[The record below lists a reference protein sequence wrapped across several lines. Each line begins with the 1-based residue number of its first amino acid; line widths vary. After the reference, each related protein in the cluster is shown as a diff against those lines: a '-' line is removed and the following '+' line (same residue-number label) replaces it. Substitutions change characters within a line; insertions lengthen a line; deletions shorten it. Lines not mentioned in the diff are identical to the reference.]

1 LLAFLS
7 AQNLMMARDHMP
19 KSCDIIIIGGGL
31 TGSIIA
37 LLLTCYR
44 PEVEFLL
51 IEAGE
56 SCGGDTLETAIWD
69 EIPEIA
75 RAVIDGAIVK
85 DWAQCHIAYPS
96 SAEKRDTRTVM
107 LDPTQLHLEVLRQV
121 SSDDMSL
128 NSVVHSIEGDTI
140 NFSGGAAT
148 AQTIIDARE
157 TETLHS
163 LNVLI
168 KSSNTDFETP
178 HGLSFP
184 VLADMSLTGDSWAF
198 QQYFPVDPTK
208 MLIRYVGQLAH
219 EHAPGQRSAGAFGNA
234 DIIRLTPRAA
244 DAHPYAALP
253 SLAWIPSR
261 LQLAT
266 KLASCI
272 VASTTFD
279 RDELDEMFGRVQ
291 NESAQKIDQLFALVR
306 DLKLLA

>member
-1 LLAFLS
+1 MS
-7 AQNLMMARDHMP
+7 
-19 KSCDIIIIGGGL
+19 KSYDIIIIGGGL

-37 LLLTCYR
+37 LLLACYR
-44 PEVEFLL
+44 PEVTFLL

-56 SCGGDTLETAIWD
+56 SCGGDTLETAIWN

-75 RAVIDGAIVK
+75 RTVIDGAIVK
-85 DWAQCHIAYPS
+85 DWAQCHIAYS
-96 SAEKRDTRTVM
+96 SSSEKRDERIVM

-121 SSDDMSL
+121 NPDDLRL
-128 NSVVHSIEGDTI
+128 NSVVYGIDGDTVTY
-140 NFSGGAAT
+140 SGGTAI

-163 LNVLI
+163 LNVLM

-184 VLADMSLTGDSWAF
+184 VLADMSLTDDNWAF

-208 MLIRYVGQLAH
+208 ILIRYVGQLGR
-219 EHAPGQRSAGAFGNA
+219 ETLSGQRTAPIFGTA
-234 DIIRLTPRAA
+234 DMIRLTPNTA
-244 DAHPYAALP
+244 DTHPYATLP

-266 KLASCI
+266 MLASCLI
-272 VASTTFD
+272 TSTSFERAEIAD
-279 RDELDEMFGRVQ
+279 MFGRIQ
-291 NESAQKIDQLFALVR
+291 KDTAQKIDQLFALIR
-306 DLKLLA
+306 DFKFLA

>member
-1 LLAFLS
+1 
-7 AQNLMMARDHMP
+7 MACDHMP
-19 KSCDIIIIGGGL
+19 KSYDIIIIGGGL

-37 LLLTCYR
+37 LLLACYR
-44 PEVEFLL
+44 PEVTFLL

-56 SCGGDTLETAIWD
+56 SCGGDTLETSIWD

-96 SAEKRDTRTVM
+96 SAEKRDARTVM

-121 SSDDMSL
+121 SPDDLRL
-128 NSVVHSIEGDTI
+128 NSVVHGIDGDI
-140 NFSGGAAT
+140 VNFSAGTAT

-157 TETLHS
+157 TETLHN

-184 VLADMSLTGDSWAF
+184 VLADMSLKDDNWAF

-208 MLIRYVGQLAH
+208 ILIRYVGQLAR
-219 EHAPGQRSAGAFGNA
+219 EPAPGQRTAATFGNA
-234 DIIRLTPRAA
+234 DIIRLTPRSA
-244 DAHPYAALP
+244 DAHPQAALP

-266 KLASCI
+266 KLASCL
-272 VASTTFD
+272 VASPSFE
-279 RDELDEMFGRVQ
+279 RDEMAQMFGRVQ
-291 NESAQKIDQLFALVR
+291 NESAQNIDQLFALVR